1 MLAKGKKETNQ
12 PKHLP
17 SPCLDKIT
25 VLTAN
30 CRLSPLLPYSGL
42 FAFFCYKAGERN
54 LIFIYLLYPP
64 LISRAVLA
72 SLDLAKDG
80 ASCRNKQTNKNR
92 RYSLSSLVLP
102 PVHQAAPAQRTP
114 QGQAVAAGGDSGR
127 TENRRGRW
135 VKRERGVPSAMPGG
149 HRGSAGLPCAGDP
162 NRVGEKD
169 PQPWLLPAHSH
180 PE

>member
-92 RYSLSSLVLP
+92 RYFLYLLLCFPRSIRRLQHSGHPRDRRSQP
-102 PVHQAAPAQRTP
+102 AGTRDAPRT
-114 QGQAVAAGGDSGR
+114 GG
-127 TENRRGRW
+127 
-135 VKRERGVPSAMPGG
+135 VGG
-149 HRGSAGLPCAGDP
+149 
-162 NRVGEKD
+162 
-169 PQPWLLPAHSH
+169 
-180 PE
+180 